1 MQTQDF
7 GSLQESRIMQHCS
20 RVIHYDMGYKSFDFH
35 SLRHTHTTNRLS
47 HGATP
52 KDVQELL
59 GHSDV
64 STTLQI
70 YAHLTEKMQNRTVEI
85 LNRIPLDDSCTPNL
99 PERGT
104 EAAVFTPDFDFVL
117 PCEKSKK
124 SSIYKAS
131 IKTPLYLSV
140 SEDRKCASTACPL
153 VFLHFSH
160 DTDMGEVDVDLL
172 LRMSFVPFT
181 ALMDNNLGYK
191 GVQDLR
197 RQFCNP
203 GVLFG

>member
-1 MQTQDF
+1 MEVYQLCHSRRSRAAHPADEIRR
-7 GSLQESRIMQHCS
+7 LQKPAADHHRFCLWKLLFQITD
-20 RVIHYDMGYKSFDFH
+20 VFK
-35 SLRHTHTTNRLS
+35 
-47 HGATP
+47 AT
-52 KDVQELL
+52 
-59 GHSDV
+59 
-64 STTLQI
+64 
-70 YAHLTEKMQNRTVEI
+70 
-85 LNRIPLDDSCTPNL
+85 
-99 PERGT
+99 
-104 EAAVFTPDFDFVL
+104 
-117 PCEKSKK
+117 
-124 SSIYKAS
+124 

-191 GVQDLR
+191 GVQDLG